1 MVSLLQILKKRS
13 TPGTLIFDTNN
24 RLLYFNKEA
33 LEIIHV
39 FQKTI
44 KKGKKEEVPKIV
56 LSLCNELKKSRGVSR
71 LGQGVKSMQKLFRS
85 KSRHPYSIQAFFI
98 GGHRGKSPTH
108 IMVLIQKII
117 AKHNI
122 DYEKAQKE
130 FKLSEREL
138 EVVRF
143 ICEGLS
149 NKEISGKLFITEY
162 TVKDHM
168 KKIMRKMGLTSRSQI
183 ISFLK

>member
-1 MVSLLQILKKRS
+1 
-13 TPGTLIFDTNN
+13 
-24 RLLYFNKEA
+24 
-33 LEIIHV
+33 
-39 FQKTI
+39 
-44 KKGKKEEVPKIV
+44 
-56 LSLCNELKKSRGVSR
+56 
-71 LGQGVKSMQKLFRS
+71 
-85 KSRHPYSIQAFFI
+85 
-98 GGHRGKSPTH
+98 
-108 IMVLIQKII
+108 MVLIQKII

>member
-39 FQKTI
+39 FQKTTKKR
-44 KKGKKEEVPKIV
+44 KKGKVPKIV
-56 LSLCNELKKSRGVSR
+56 LSLCNELKKSRGVR
-71 LGQGVKSMQKLFRS
+71 PFGQGMKAIQKVFRS
-85 KSRHPYSIQAFFI
+85 KSKHPYSIQAFFI
-98 GGHRGKSPTH
+98 GGHRDKIPTH

-117 AKHNI
+117 EKHNI

-130 FKLSEREL
+130 FKLSGREL
-138 EVVRF
+138 EVLGA
-143 ICEGLS
+143 ICKGLS
-149 NKEISGKLFITEY
+149 NKEISKKLFITEY

-168 KKIMRKMGLTSRSQI
+168 KKIMRKMGVTSRTQI
-183 ISFLK
+183 ISSLK